1 MKCVWLGRLAA
12 AALVLGAV
20 PASAQSAFPTRPV
33 TLIVP
38 FAAGGPND
46 VMSRI
51 VAEHMSRSFG
61 QPILIENVAGA
72 GGTTGSTRVA
82 ASQPDGYTFLSGH
95 VGTHAAAPALYPKL
109 RYNPLTDF
117 TPIGLVAE
125 TPILVAT
132 RHSLQVDSL
141 QAFAKLA
148 KEKDGALTLG
158 HAGVGSIG
166 HISCLLLS
174 KTIGFKPTEVPYR
187 GSAPAMTDLIAGRS
201 DYTCALLVDV
211 LPFIE
216 SESLKFLAV
225 SAAARVPQLPMT
237 PTAAEAGMPAF
248 RASSWFAFYLPKAT
262 PDSIRD
268 RFATALNAAL
278 DDPAVRKRFVTS
290 GLVLPAPDALGPEPL
305 KRLMIDEAARWS
317 DIITA
322 AQISAE

>member
-1 MKCVWLGRLAA
+1 MKCFWPGRLAI
-12 AALVLGAV
+12 AALALAAGA
-20 PASAQSAFPTRPV
+20 ASAQPSFPIKPV

-51 VAEHMSRSFG
+51 VAEHMSRTFG

-72 GGTTGSTRVA
+72 GGTTGSARVA
-82 ASQPDGYTFLSGH
+82 VSQPDGYTLLSGH

-117 TPIGLVAE
+117 SPIGLVAE

-132 RHSLQVDSL
+132 RHSLQVDTL
-141 QAFAKLA
+141 QAFVGLA
-148 KEKDGALTLG
+148 KQKDADLTLG

-174 KTIGFKPTEVPYR
+174 KTIEIKPTEVPYR
-187 GSAPAMTDLIAGRS
+187 GSAPAMIDLIAGRS

-211 LPFIE
+211 LPFIG
-216 SESLKFLAV
+216 SASLKFLAV
-225 SAAARVPQLPMT
+225 SAPARVPQLPST
-237 PTAAEAGMPAF
+237 PTAAEAGMPEF

-268 RFATALNAAL
+268 RFVAAL
-278 DDPAVRKRFVTS
+278 DSALSDPAVRKRFVDS
-290 GLVLPAPDALGPEPL
+290 GLVLPAPDMLGPAPL
-305 KRLMIDEAARWS
+305 KQLMIEETARWS
-317 DIITA
+317 DIIRSARITA
-322 AQISAE
+322 E